1 MTLTT
6 TSSLPTVP
14 HVDPRRWPD
23 LGRRR
28 RGLTRRARS
37 AVADRLFR
45 ATVSR
50 LPVRVLLPDG
60 AVIGGAAD
68 DARAPTMVLRRPESF
83 TERLGS
89 DGLIGFGESYMAG
102 DWDSPDLGG
111 FLTVLASR
119 VGTLVPSPLQRLRGF
134 YVARRP
140 RSELP
145 SPENARANISRHYDL
160 SNDLFRI
167 FLDETMT
174 YSSALFGADP
184 DVSPPGWGDL
194 ADAQRRKVDALLDAA
209 GVTRGTRLL
218 EIGTGWGE
226 LALRAARRGARVH
239 SITLSSD
246 QLHLARERAADAGL
260 GDLVTVELCDY
271 RDVAGEYDAVVSVE
285 MVEAVGHEYWRT
297 YVETIDRV
305 LAPGGRAAI
314 QAITMAHE
322 RMLATRHTYTWVQK
336 YIFPGGLIPS
346 TRAILV
352 EARRHTRLR
361 PTGQRSFGRHYA
373 ATLRLWDQR
382 FRAHTAEVAA
392 LGFDEVFRR
401 MWHFYLE
408 YSRSGFASD
417 YLDVQHLTFTKE
429 AA

>member
-1 MTLTT
+1 VTLTT
-6 TSSLPTVP
+6 TTSRPSVP
-14 HVDPRRWPD
+14 HVDPRLWPD
-23 LGRRR
+23 LAHRRR
-28 RGLTRRARS
+28 ALTRRVRS
-37 AVADRLFR
+37 AVAERLFR

-60 AVIGGAAD
+60 TVIGGAAD
-68 DARAPTMVLRRPESF
+68 DARAPTMVLRRPQSF
-83 TERLGS
+83 VERVGS

-102 DWDSPDLGG
+102 DWDSPDLGA

-119 VGTLVPSPLQRLRGF
+119 VGTLVPGPLQRLRGF
-134 YVARRP
+134 YVRRRP
-140 RSELP
+140 GSELA

-160 SNDLFRI
+160 SNDLFRL

-174 YSSALFGADP
+174 YSSALFDTDP
-184 DVSPPGWGDL
+184 DRSPPVWEDL

-209 GVTRGTRLL
+209 GVTRGTRML

-239 SITLSSD
+239 TVTLSSD
-246 QLHLARERAADAGL
+246 QLHLARDRVAAAGL
-260 GDLVTVELCDY
+260 SDLVTVELCDY

-305 LAPGGRAAI
+305 LAPGGRVAI
-314 QAITMAHE
+314 QAITMDHE

-361 PTGQRSFGRHYA
+361 PSGQRSFGRHYA
-373 ATLRLWDQR
+373 ATLRLWDER
-382 FRAHTAEVAA
+382 FRARTAEVAA

-408 YSRSGFASD
+408 YSRSGFASG